1 MKRLFAPVLAVL
13 LLLTLFGCSEKK
25 ELAIDKLSEEL
36 LNGDVFA
43 ETLESVDLEILSY
56 IYDVSD
62 EDYEEAVVYC
72 SSGSTSDELAIFK
85 AKDAQ
90 AAKRIAEA
98 TQQRVEEQ
106 ITSFKNYVPSAVP
119 KLERAYKTTYG
130 NYVILCVSTDSDA
143 AEAIIAKYV
152 K

>member
-1 MKRLFAPVLAVL
+1 MKRIFTSALAIL
-13 LLLTLFGCSEKK
+13 LLLTLFGCSEKE
-25 ELAIDKLSEEL
+25 ELSIDKLSEEL
-36 LNGDVFA
+36 LNGGVFA

-56 IYDVSD
+56 IYAVSD

-85 AKDAQ
+85 AKDAE
-90 AAKRIAEA
+90 AAKRIADAAE
-98 TQQRVEEQ
+98 QRVEEQ

-119 KLERAYKTTYG
+119 KLEGAYKTTYG
-130 NYVILCVSTDSDA
+130 NYVVLCISTDSQA